1 MYVYEQFLSFTR
13 RSLATTAVRLMTS
26 SKFPA
31 SLIGALMRSQANI
44 WPQPSVRVER
54 ILEIVAEIGHPLEG
68 TLLAS
73 LTLSGEPCEV
83 SHSVENSVC
92 IRHFFVQLCVYV
104 QYVCMYVH

>member
-1 MYVYEQFLSFTR
+1 
-13 RSLATTAVRLMTS
+13 
-26 SKFPA
+26 
-31 SLIGALMRSQANI
+31 MRSQANI

-92 IRHFFVQLCVYV
+92 IHHFFVHL
-104 QYVCMYVH
+104 CMYVRICIEYWYSGYSK

>member
-1 MYVYEQFLSFTR
+1 M
-13 RSLATTAVRLMTS
+13 ATTAVRLMTS

-73 LTLSGEPCEV
+73 QTLSGEPGEV
-83 SHSVENSVC
+83 SHIAESSVC
-92 IRHFFVQLCVYV
+92 IHLFFVNLSG
-104 QYVCMYVH
+104 YVCMCIK